1 MISDLS
7 QQALTPA
14 NTADVRVSE
23 LPLRQ
28 PLPFTESRIG
38 PWLVAF
44 ADIVALELA
53 VALGY
58 GVRLL
63 LTEWF
68 PASLPASTVSSI
80 AAGVLVLPLVY
91 FLVGLYPGYRLPAV
105 ELLRRRVFATV
116 GVFALMIAWDY
127 LVQNGQWSRAM
138 LLTTFFFVL
147 ILPPVFEAVARG
159 FLIKRGLWGRPVIL
173 IGAGELGTKV
183 AHGMKRQSEL
193 GLVPTGFLDDD
204 PGKWGR
210 VIDGVPVLG
219 PVAAARVCSGSARVG
234 VLCVSALQGPQLSEL
249 RASLP
254 YPNVIA
260 VTHFMGIQS
269 LSLRPRDLGGII
281 GLELNNGSI
290 SLRQRLLKQTLD
302 MVLAGALFVATL
314 PLMGLIALAIKL
326 DSNGPVFF
334 AQERLGRNK
343 MPFKALKFRT
353 MAVGAEDILMAL
365 LESDPALRREYE
377 VHHKLENDPRVTRV
391 GRFLRLSSLDE
402 LPQLIN
408 VLRGEMSLVGPRPYL
423 PRELPAMESAE
434 DVILEV
440 APGISGLWQVSGR
453 ATTSFKERLQ
463 TDVYYVRNW
472 SLWLDLHILFR
483 TVNTVM
489 CREGAR

>member
-1 MISDLS
+1 MVSDLS
-7 QQALTPA
+7 QAA
-14 NTADVRVSE
+14 ERHDYGSNERISD

-28 PLPFTESRIG
+28 PLPFTESRMA
-38 PWLVAF
+38 PWMVAL
-44 ADIVALELA
+44 ADVLALELA
-53 VALGY
+53 VAMGF

-63 LTEWF
+63 LTEWL
-68 PASLPASTVSSI
+68 PASLPASTVFSI

-91 FLVGLYPGYRLPAV
+91 FFVGLYPGYRLPAV

-147 ILPPVFEAVARG
+147 ILPPVFESVVRG
-159 FLIKRGLWGRPVIL
+159 VLIKRGYWGQPVIL
-173 IGAGELGTKV
+173 LGAGDLGAKV
-183 AHGMKRQSEL
+183 AQGIKSQSEL

-210 VIDGVPVLG
+210 EISGVPVLG
-219 PVAAARVCSGSARVG
+219 PIAAARVCSGSAEVG
-234 VLCVSALQGPQLSEL
+234 ILCVSALKEQQLSDL

-254 YPNVIA
+254 FPNVIA

-269 LSLRPRDLGGII
+269 LSVQPRDLGGMI
-281 GLELNNGSI
+281 GLELNNSAI
-290 SLRQRLLKQTLD
+290 SLRQRVLKQTVD
-302 MVLAGALFVATL
+302 VVLAGLLFVAVL
-314 PLMGLIALAIKL
+314 PLLALIALAIKL
-326 DSNGPVFF
+326 DSPGPVFF
-334 AQERLGRNK
+334 AQERMGRNRSL
-343 MPFKALKFRT
+343 FKALKFRT
-353 MAVGAEDILMAL
+353 MAVGAEDLLMKL
-365 LESDPALRREYE
+365 LKEDPEIRREYE

-402 LPQLIN
+402 LPQLLN
-408 VLRGEMSLVGPRPYL
+408 VLKGEMSLVGPRPYL
-423 PRELPAMESAE
+423 PRERPEMEHAE

-440 APGISGLWQVSGR
+440 PPGISGLWQVSGR
-453 ATTSFKERLQ
+453 ATTSFKDRLT

-483 TVNTVM
+483 TVHTVV
-489 CREGAR
+489 CREGAK